1 MHTTKTNN
9 EELSGKLAHT
19 QTSCYGP
26 HNVGRKHN
34 DDKKLFTRNR
44 LNTGLNYHN
53 TIAKMTHT
61 ALIPVLRDIKSI

>member
-19 QTSCYGP
+19 QTLCYGP
-26 HNVGRKHN
+26 HNVSKHY
-34 DDKKLFTRNR
+34 DAKKTVYKKQAEYWP
-44 LNTGLNYHN
+44 NYHN

>member
-1 MHTTKTNN
+1 LLTILSKKYHQKSIIAHTKTNN

-34 DDKKLFTRNR
+34 DAKNYLQE
-44 LNTGLNYHN
+44 TG
-53 TIAKMTHT
+53 
-61 ALIPVLRDIKSI
+61 